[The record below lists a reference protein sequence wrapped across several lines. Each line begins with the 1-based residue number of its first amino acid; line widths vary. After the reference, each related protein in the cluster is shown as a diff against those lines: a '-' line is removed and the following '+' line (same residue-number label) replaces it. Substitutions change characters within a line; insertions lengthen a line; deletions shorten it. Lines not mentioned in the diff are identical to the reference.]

1 MLSSSYH
8 STFGLVTHEI
18 HQEVSSQSSVA
29 HRQWDHQEYD
39 GWLRHV
45 IGGPHFLLL
54 LAPCWLA
61 LFTIGKHRK
70 IHKFSTEKKNCSIK
84 SGDLLQA
91 IALDGLRL
99 LAVSRTSVGEVYTQ
113 FSVFCI

>member
-1 MLSSSYH
+1 M
-8 STFGLVTHEI
+8 TCHEI

-29 HRQWDHQEYD
+29 DRQWVHQEYD

-45 IGGPHFLLL
+45 IGGPHFLFL

-70 IHKFSTEKKNCSIK
+70 IHKFSTGKIFFSIK

-91 IALDGLRL
+91 WALDGLRL
-99 LAVSRTSVGEVYTQ
+99 LAVSRTSVEVYTQ
-113 FSVFCI
+113 FSVFLHLIFGGYLH